1 MTIDAGFRFLTDLTV
16 ALGIAA
22 AAGFVASRL
31 RLNPIVGYLVAGIIV
46 GPFTPGYVAQQSTL
60 HDLADLGLI
69 FLLFS
74 IGLGVSFREMLAVG
88 PRAIVL
94 AVAAIGASIG
104 AAALALHAAHV
115 PDALELGM
123 IAAVSSTAIGIALLQ
138 QWKILE
144 RPSGR
149 LMLALLI
156 VQDLVSVVL
165 LVIVGEPAGHLSIA
179 IVAVALLKAV
189 GFVAISLIL
198 GATLLHRVVQRLL
211 RTVSTEGLFP
221 AFAALALVAACLA
234 KWVGLSV
241 EFGAFVA
248 GAVISEAAGSGMVQS
263 IIAPFRAV
271 FVALFFV
278 SIGMVIDPQVIFK
291 YWPAVAIASAAF
303 GVFRLLLWGGVARLS
318 GFSLRTSALVGLGLL
333 SLGEFNLA
341 LAQMGIASG
350 RVNDVERS
358 IFLGVVFISIFVAML
373 IAPFA
378 TRLRGTYAGERV
390 RPKSEPAQTPR
401 AEVLVVGYG
410 RVGKTVATAL
420 RRLGVNVAV
429 LELEH
434 AAARGA
440 RGDGIATVTGSAA
453 DPIAL
458 DALVDAH
465 TRVVVVTTPSTDT
478 NASVADRVNALSH
491 AAVIARA
498 TKAPDV
504 ARLSKHGVTQ
514 AFVPETEGAFALA
527 RAALRELKFSDERI
541 DGVIGQLRSE

>member
-1 MTIDAGFRFLTDLTV
+1 MIDTGFRFLADLTV

-74 IGLGVSFREMLAVG
+74 IGLGISFREMLSVG
-88 PRAIVL
+88 PRAMVL
-94 AVAAIGASIG
+94 AVAAIGVSI
-104 AAALALHAAHV
+104 AAVALTLRAAHV
-115 PDALELGM
+115 PGALELGL

-138 QWKILE
+138 QWKMLE

-149 LMLALLI
+149 LMIALLI

-165 LVIVGEPAGHLSIA
+165 LVIVGEPAGHVS
-179 IVAVALLKAV
+179 VAVIALALLKAV

-198 GATLLHRVVQRLL
+198 GATLLHRVVKKLL

-221 AFAALALVAACLA
+221 AFAALALVAAVLA
-234 KWVGLSV
+234 KWVGLSL

-278 SIGMVIDPQVIFK
+278 SIGMVIDPLVIFK
-291 YWPAVAIASAAF
+291 YWPAVLILSVGF
-303 GVFRLLLWGGVARLS
+303 CVFRWLLWGGVARLS
-318 GFSLRTSALVGLGLL
+318 GFSFRAAALVGLGML

-350 RVNDVERS
+350 RVNGVERS

-378 TRLRGTYAGERV
+378 ARLRGTYAGERV
-390 RPKSEPAQTPR
+390 RLGAEPAQTPH
-401 AEVLVVGYG
+401 AEVLIVGYG

-420 RRLGVNVAV
+420 RRLSVNVAV
-429 LELEH
+429 LELERST
-434 AAARGA
+434 ASGA
-440 RGDGIATVTGSAA
+440 RGDGIVTVTGSAA

-458 DALVDAH
+458 DSLVDGQ

-478 NASVADRVNALSH
+478 NASVADRVNALSG
-491 AAVIARA
+491 AAIIARA
-498 TKAPDV
+498 TKAADI
-504 ARLSKHGVTQ
+504 ARLSSHGVAQ
-514 AFVPETEGAFALA
+514 VFVPETEGALALA

-541 DGVIGQLRSE
+541 DDVIAQLRSE